1 MLYSESKERGNRFL
15 IALKIGFPFLILIL
29 YIFFASK
36 ENIYSIILF
45 TILIPIYI
53 YYIFYLIYNGFK
65 TTLID
70 KTTRTFDRK
79 EIINL
84 IDKEIKKRKK
94 STIILINIEN
104 ISDINSRYGEN
115 NADNLLR
122 EFVKKLNNFLINYN
136 FKNIPIGRY
145 RGGSFLLIINHKA
158 KELKHFMTIFSK
170 ELKNIGINNIE
181 IKISF
186 SLIESNY
193 DEDVENIIK
202 KLFDLIAEQK
212 DTDFNSINIKPDV
225 FENIV
230 QNAIKEEKFFYKFQ
244 PGLNLKK
251 NRIEIYEVLT
261 KIYSKE
267 YGLISKNHAKR
278 AINLGGF
285 EKIFDEKMF
294 NLFLEQIKNINFD
307 DKLFCINVSAST
319 IRDNGFRIYLRDLFH
334 KKNMKI
340 KNIILD
346 INEKQK
352 YEDIKRFNEILI
364 QYKKAGFMIGLEN
377 FGGDNCSIEYLK
389 NLPIDIV
396 KFDISYTKY
405 IDNQKYATTLKNLI
419 ELCNSLHVKSMVKFV
434 DKEEVF
440 NKIKEFNP
448 TYIQGFYI
456 SKPKTLNQ
464 ITGDKK

>member
-15 IALKIGFPFLILIL
+15 IALKIGFPFLVLIL

-45 TILIPIYI
+45 AILIPIYI

-70 KTTRTFDRK
+70 KTTKTFDRK

-122 EFVKKLNNFLINYN
+122 EFVKKLDVFLNNYN

-230 QNAIKEEKFFYKFQ
+230 QNVIKEEKFFYKFQ
-244 PGLNLKK
+244 PGLNLEK

-267 YGLISKNHAKR
+267 YGLISKDHAKR

-294 NLFLEQIKNINFD
+294 NLFLEQIKHLDFN
-307 DKLFCINVSAST
+307 DKLFSLNISPST

-405 IDNQKYATTLKNLI
+405 IDNQKYAVTLKNLI